1 MPDQI
6 SIPVGDRQ
14 TTGLI
19 YPADSAHRIG
29 ATLVLAHGAGAG
41 QTSRFMIDF
50 ATVLA
55 ACGIDVLT
63 FNFLYTEERRKV
75 PDRTPM
81 LEACYRTVVDTA
93 RRHSRFNRNT
103 VFIGGKSMGGR
114 MATHLAADATT
125 APAVSGVVVLGYPL
139 HPPGKPDQL
148 RVEHLPRITVP
159 MLIVQGERDP
169 FGSPDELRPHLASL
183 GNRATIYAITG
194 GDHSLG
200 VRGAKQKEDLPGV
213 VASWMQNHL

>member
-29 ATLVLAHGAGAG
+29 AMLVLAHGAGAG

-50 ATVLA
+50 ATALA
-55 ACGIDVLT
+55 DRGVDVLT
-63 FNFLYTEERRKV
+63 FNFLYIEERRKA
-75 PDRTPM
+75 PDRTPL
-81 LEACYRTVVDTA
+81 LEDCYRAVVDTA
-93 RRHSRFNRNT
+93 RRHSRFRDSK

-125 APAVSGVVVLGYPL
+125 APAPAGVVVLGYPL

-148 RVEHLPRITVP
+148 RVGHLPRITVP

-183 GNRATIYAITG
+183 GERATIHAIDG
-194 GDHSLG
+194 GDHSLV
-200 VRGAKQKEDLPGV
+200 VRGAKQKHDLAGV
-213 VASWMQNHL
+213 VASWIQNHL